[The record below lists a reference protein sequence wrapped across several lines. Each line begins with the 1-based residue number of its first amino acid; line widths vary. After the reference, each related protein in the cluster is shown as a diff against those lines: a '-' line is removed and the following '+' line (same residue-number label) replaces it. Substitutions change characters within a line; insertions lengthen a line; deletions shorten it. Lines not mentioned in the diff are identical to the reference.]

1 MKIVRERA
9 LFYVIGIVI
18 MTLGIGVLIQ
28 SSMGTSPFDALLVG
42 LYRTVGLT
50 VGSWEIILGVAMV
63 LINAMIKKR
72 RPNYLAIGTSV
83 ITGICIDMWLLL
95 LRGWLIPS
103 FWVEQWLFMFLGIIL
118 SGIGVATYLQAKF
131 APIPMD
137 EMMLVIREVTGKNLA
152 HSRILINIV
161 LVALALIFNG
171 PIGIGTV
178 IIALSSGYVINY
190 LMPFAET
197 FYKKTTIR
205 TTSLQKNIS

>member
-9 LFYVIGIVI
+9 LFFMIGIVI

-72 RPNYLAIGTSV
+72 RPDYLAIGTSV

-95 LRGWLIPS
+95 LRGWLIPN
-103 FWVEQWLFMFLGIIL
+103 FWVEQWLLMFLGIIL

-131 APIPMD
+131 SPIPMD
-137 EMMLVIREVTGKNLA
+137 EMMLVISEVTGKNLA
-152 HSRILINIV
+152 HSRILINVV
-161 LVALALIFNG
+161 LVTLALIFNG

-178 IIALSSGYVINY
+178 IIALCSGYVIHY

-205 TTSLQKNIS
+205 PTSLSKNIS